1 MLQRG
6 THSRTQPWSRRDLR
20 GGSGTLFLLAVASL
34 LIVAPVGSGCA
45 PAAASEAAAKT
56 EEQRLLPAIIRRQ
69 ETQVKQARQAA
80 AITHDEAASLRLSQ
94 RVLEEYGRPDL
105 AAALDGEALKKEV
118 ELKTQQ
124 KRLADEEVA
133 LVAYRDYATRL
144 GLAVESAPDDTRGRI
159 QRRPP

>member
-1 MLQRG
+1 MLQPWTR
-6 THSRTQPWSRRDLR
+6 RRAQRWSRRDVQ
-20 GGSGTLFLLAVASL
+20 GGSGTLFFLAAASL
-34 LIVAPVGSGCA
+34 LLVAPVGSGCA

-56 EEQRLLPAIIRRQ
+56 EEQRLLPAVIRRQ
-69 ETQVKQARQAA
+69 EAQVKQARQAA

-94 RVLEEYGRPDL
+94 RMLEEYGRPDL
-105 AAALDGEALKKEV
+105 AAALDGEALKKEA

-144 GLAVESAPDDTRGRI
+144 GLAVESTPDDTRGRT